1 MNAIRNA
8 KRQYTQT
15 LLEIARGIEPLSPSF
30 YYDYDHSSSVNMI
43 RRDLPSPDISKEC
56 KSSPFK
62 AIELFSSRSGR
73 ELIELAMREEESSSS
88 RDPLVIEF
96 GTFLAGSAC
105 RWLSATTRSYIVS
118 VDNWAASPRSVIE
131 HLMASVLT
139 RHVLQNIDISE
150 LESLILSLE
159 KYGFHQYVINC
170 GLCSKRFTSV
180 RSRLP
185 EFLFFLYDRQIYPDL
200 FYFDADKDFF
210 SIEIASRLFPLATL
224 CGDDLL
230 WESQSIANTLEEDL
244 KRLATL
250 RGDSLEMN
258 DNSWVIWT
266 CNR

>member
-1 MNAIRNA
+1 MNAIRKA
-8 KRQYTQT
+8 KRHYTQT
-15 LLEIARGIEPLSPSF
+15 LLDIAREIEPLSSSF
-30 YYDYDHSSSVNMI
+30 YYDHTHISSVNMI

-73 ELIELAMREEESSSS
+73 ELIELALREQESLSA

-105 RWLSATTRSYIVS
+105 RWLSATTRSHIVS
-118 VDNWAASPRSVIE
+118 VDNWEGSPRSVIE

-139 RHVLQNIDISE
+139 RNVLKSTDMSDVEN
-150 LESLILSLE
+150 LITSLE

-170 GLCSKRFTSV
+170 GLGSERFTSV

-200 FYFDADKDFF
+200 FYFDADKDFS
-210 SIEIASRLFPLATL
+210 SIEIASRLFPLTTL

-230 WESQSIANTLEEDL
+230 WKSLSIANTLEEDL
-244 KRLATL
+244 KRLSSL
-250 RGDSLEMN
+250 RGDSLEMS

>member
-1 MNAIRNA
+1 M
-8 KRQYTQT
+8 
-15 LLEIARGIEPLSPSF
+15 
-30 YYDYDHSSSVNMI
+30 V
-43 RRDLPSPDISKEC
+43 
-56 KSSPFK
+56 
-62 AIELFSSRSGR
+62 
-73 ELIELAMREEESSSS
+73 MREEESSSA

-131 HLMASVLT
+131 HLMASELT
-139 RHVLQNIDISE
+139 RNVLQNIDMSE
-150 LESLILSLE
+150 VENLILSLE

-170 GLCSKRFTSV
+170 GLSSERFTSV
-180 RSRLP
+180 RARLP
-185 EFLFFLYDRQIYPDL
+185 EFLFFLYDRHIYPDL
-200 FYFDADKDFF
+200 FYFDADKDFH

-230 WESQSIANTLEEDL
+230 WKSRTVAKTLEEDL

-250 RGDSLEMN
+250 RGESLDMS

-266 CNR
+266 CDR